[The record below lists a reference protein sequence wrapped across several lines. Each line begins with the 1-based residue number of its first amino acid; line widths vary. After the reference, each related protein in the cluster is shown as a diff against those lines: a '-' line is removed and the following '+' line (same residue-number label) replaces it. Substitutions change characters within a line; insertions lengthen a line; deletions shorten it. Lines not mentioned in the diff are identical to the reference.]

1 MTTMNVSRALAEI
14 KRIDDRIQRAI
25 NEGSFVAVTTGKST
39 SMKVWQV
46 NAPVDATKSKIQEW
60 HDKMEAMFV
69 SRSAIKA
76 AIIASNAAT
85 KVIIGSKTVTVAEA
99 IEMKTS
105 VIYKKQLLQV
115 LKSQFNKCNSDVTM
129 LNQKL
134 DDTIEA
140 NLKTIYGSDKSK
152 ADSSA
157 YEAIAK
163 PQREQKEAALL
174 DPKDIQKKIESLT
187 EEIAVISTELDYI
200 LSTSNA
206 ITVIEVV

>member
-1 MTTMNVSRALAEI
+1 
-14 KRIDDRIQRAI
+14 
-25 NEGSFVAVTTGKST
+25 
-39 SMKVWQV
+39 MKLSKCKLQKLC
-46 NAPVDATKSKIQEW
+46 VDATKSKIQEW
-60 HDKMEAMFV
+60 HDKMEAMFD

-85 KVIIGSKTVTVAEA
+85 QVVIGSKTVSVAEA

-105 VIYKKQLLQV
+105 VTYKKQLLQV
-115 LKSQFNKCNSDVTM
+115 LKSQFNECNSVVTM

-140 NLKTIYGSDKSK
+140 NLKAIYGSDKSK
-152 ADSSA
+152 AEASA

-174 DPKDIQKKIESLT
+174 DPKDIQKKIELLT
-187 EEIAVISTELDYI
+187 EEIAVIETELDYV
-200 LSTSNA
+200 LSTSNTTA
-206 ITVIEVV
+206 VIEVV